1 MTDAS
6 PSAAPNVSCTTTVE
20 HDTSAALAIEEVTA
34 LEASVLTCP
43 GWLDLNVPLRAERD
57 AIRLSENLLA
67 AEPELDGPAAD
78 AAVRRLAEAVA
89 VEGRLVNAPIYQLLT
104 IQAARG
110 GLEGTVGVTE
120 FVSYA
125 LTMDLLEAELIDAI
139 ADGRSCLPGTLP
151 LRDRFLPDTA
161 AVLQLDTRLCAGGPL
176 ALCAIAGPGGR
187 SRRGVPDY
195 LLLVQERRGS
205 VLNAARRLA
214 VIPKAFHGPMSDP
227 SDDAAIA
234 ATLERELEEEL
245 FGRDDI
251 DSTHQDQLRPD
262 PMHPSLRAGP
272 MRWLTEHADDD
283 QWTMECTGF
292 GLNLVSGNF
301 EFASLIVVE
310 DEEWWGRFGGSIQAN
325 WESAGLRSYSS
336 LDRDLLGRLCQD
348 PSWSNEGLFALL
360 QGFRHLTAREGHRAN
375 LPIIDVEV

>member
-1 MTDAS
+1 L
-6 PSAAPNVSCTTTVE
+6 E